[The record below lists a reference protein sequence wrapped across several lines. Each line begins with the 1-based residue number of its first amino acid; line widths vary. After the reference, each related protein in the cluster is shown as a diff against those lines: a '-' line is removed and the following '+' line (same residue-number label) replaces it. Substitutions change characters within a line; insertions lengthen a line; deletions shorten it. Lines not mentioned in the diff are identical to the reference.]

1 MNTNANK
8 TPTFF
13 LDVFQVCP
21 NPRADVDVAYLYDE
35 LLETA
40 HSLLG
45 IVDGNIPDDST
56 ITHAAKFLISAAR
69 AGYQTLGG
77 AA

>member
-21 NPRADVDVAYLYDE
+21 NPRADVDVACLYDE

-77 AA
+77 PA